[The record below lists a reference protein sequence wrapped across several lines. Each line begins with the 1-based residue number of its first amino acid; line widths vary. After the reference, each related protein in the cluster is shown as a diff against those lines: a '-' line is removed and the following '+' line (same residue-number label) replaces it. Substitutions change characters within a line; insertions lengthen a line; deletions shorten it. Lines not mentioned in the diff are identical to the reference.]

1 MKFEFREYTI
11 QNIEETIKSISFF
24 LFCNGANKNAK
35 SWLITEQNIKKM
47 NFRSHKVFNSI
58 TRKRILKS
66 IHRKVTP
73 IINCAGFI
81 FTTDLNEEIII
92 RNIIN
97 ETQKSIKFAV
107 LAVKLNN
114 KFFSA
119 RETKSLLAYKY
130 LDNNLLFFKLKTL
143 SLKWEPKN
151 FNACKSIHLT

>member
-35 SWLITEQNIKKM
+35 SWLVTEQNIKKM

-92 RNIIN
+92 RNIIY
-97 ETQKSIKFAV
+97 ETKKAIKFDV
-107 LAVKLNN
+107 LAVKVNN
-114 KFFSA
+114 RFFSA
-119 RETKSLLAYKY
+119 RETESLFSYKY
-130 LDNNLLFFKLKTL
+130 LDNNLLFFKLKTS
-143 SLKWEPKN
+143 SLKWNLKI
-151 FNACKSIHLT
+151 FNACKNIHIT